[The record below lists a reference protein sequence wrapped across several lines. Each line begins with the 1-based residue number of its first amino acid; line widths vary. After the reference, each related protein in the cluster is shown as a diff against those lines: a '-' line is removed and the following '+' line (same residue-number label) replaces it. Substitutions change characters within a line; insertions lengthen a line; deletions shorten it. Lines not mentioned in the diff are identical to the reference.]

1 MDRIPL
7 SLHGTGSPDI
17 ATFGRAVYVVVP
29 GFPSLFYFSA
39 NGQDFAARRP
49 PSPCSAAQQSAL
61 VQVVPTSATGLA
73 LLCVGQIQIGMAV
86 KTVYRSVNTGTTDT
100 SAGTTSPPGINAEL
114 AASPAG
120 NLRVGAWSAGSVI
133 YLNDSHTTQRS
144 TALIL
149 GAGPGFDDLQF
160 VSSTVAWVVWE
171 PVTLGSEDLG
181 KVYVTRDGGRHWSL
195 ATI

>member
-1 MDRIPL
+1 
-7 SLHGTGSPDI
+7 
-17 ATFGRAVYVVVP
+17 
-29 GFPSLFYFSA
+29 
-39 NGQDFAARRP
+39 
-49 PSPCSAAQQSAL
+49 
-61 VQVVPTSATGLA
+61 VVPTSATGLA

-120 NLRVGAWSAGSVI
+120 NLLVGAWSAGSVI

-149 GAGPGFDDLQF
+149 GAGPGFNNLQF
-160 VSSTVAWVVWE
+160 VSSKVAWVVWE
-171 PVTLGSEDLG
+171 PVTLSSEDLG
-181 KVYVTRDGGRHWSL
+181 KVYVTRDGGQHWSL
-195 ATI
+195 AAI